1 MVGWASDDPR
11 PAARTGEGRSN
22 IFLIPLYVWEGE
34 GPAPSEE
41 EEEEG
46 EGGAKRQMGGI
57 RRPPDIF
64 RPSVRLRPSGWVGAP
79 SSSVGRSVAGGT
91 DREGR
96 GLTPSLRSRQLGSS
110 ASSSYN
116 RVGRRAWDVHCTR
129 RRNAGIPPLTDGC
142 L

>member
-1 MVGWASDDPR
+1 MGAACADEGGRGGNDGNLKVPFSGDKLGWLGLRDPR

-41 EEEEG
+41 EEEEEE

-64 RPSVRLRPSGWVGAP
+64 RPSP
-79 SSSVGRSVAGGT
+79 SVGLGWLGWGPFILGRPFGSG
-91 DREGR
+91 REGLR
-96 GLTPSLRSRQLGSS
+96 G
-110 ASSSYN
+110 
-116 RVGRRAWDVHCTR
+116 RAE
-129 RRNAGIPPLTDGC
+129 A
-142 L
+142 

>member
-1 MVGWASDDPR
+1 MGAACADEGGRGGNDGNLKVPFSGDKLGWLGLRDPR

-41 EEEEG
+41 EEEEEE

-64 RPSVRLRPSGWVGAP
+64 RPSVRLRPSGWVGWVGAP
-79 SSSVGRSVAGGT
+79 SSSVGRSVAGGR
-91 DREGR
+91 D
-96 GLTPSLRSRQLGSS
+96 
-110 ASSSYN
+110 
-116 RVGRRAWDVHCTR
+116 
-129 RRNAGIPPLTDGC
+129 
-142 L
+142 